1 MSGARGPYEV
11 AFVLGGGGIL
21 GAHEVGM
28 LRALAES
35 SIDADVILGT
45 SVGAINGALFAADP
59 TVAGVERLSELWADS
74 NFAELLTGSV
84 LRRVAT
90 LARTGTHLQSLTEVR
105 ARLVE
110 GERTFRQRLS
120 PHRQDHAPLRRGAPP
135 MIGCSQELTCVR
147 QAQTRP
153 RRRGSSVMLGITPI
167 SFPQAA

>member
-74 NFAELLTGSV
+74 NFAELSTGSV

-90 LARTGTHLQSLTEVR
+90 LARTGTHLQSLTDVR

-110 GERTFRQRLS
+110 AFQKVVGQPSRHEPEDVQRGLV
-120 PHRQDHAPLRRGAPP
+120 DPLRVIHHEEQRRL
-135 MIGCSQELTCVR
+135 IGLVR
-147 QAQTRP
+147 
-153 RRRGSSVMLGITPI
+153 
-167 SFPQAA
+167 